1 MNGTFLDDE
10 RCVDL
15 LIQEATTGLDEA
27 EATELDGLLA
37 RYPDARRGAFE
48 PAAAAVALAARLPV
62 EPLPAKLC
70 ARLLTQGEAQLGV
83 HGVEKI
89 ADIAVARRARDEAA
103 TGVVPARRRPGAL
116 SWWATAAAVM
126 IAIAGWYPR
135 LFPPSAPSAADLR
148 AQLLA
153 TGPGVV
159 HWEFT
164 PTSDPDGAGASGDV
178 VFDRTSQ
185 RGYMHLHNLKPN
197 ERRLVEYQLWIF
209 DSTRDDRYPVDGGV
223 FDIPA
228 GSTDVVVPIT
238 ARVRVGAPALFA
250 VTVERAGGVVVSG
263 REHIVV
269 VAKPTHT

>member
-1 MNGTFLDDE
+1 MKGTFLDDE

-15 LIQEATTGLDEA
+15 LIQEVAAGLDEA
-27 EATELDGLLA
+27 EAAELDELLA

-62 EPLPAKLC
+62 EPLPATLR
-70 ARLLTQGEAQLGV
+70 ARLLAQGMAQGEA
-83 HGVEKI
+83 KI
-89 ADIAVARRARDEAA
+89 IDIAAARRARDNAA
-103 TGVVPARRRPGAL
+103 AGVMLARPRTGVL

-135 LFPPSAPSAADLR
+135 LFQSSAPDVAELR
-148 AQLLA
+148 SQLLA
-153 TGPGVV
+153 AQPGAV

-164 PTSDPDGAGASGDV
+164 PTNDPLGAGASGDV
-178 VFDRTSQ
+178 VFDPETQ
-185 RGYMHLHNLKPN
+185 RGYMHFHNLKPN
-197 ERRLVEYQLWIF
+197 DRRQFEYQLWIF
-209 DSTRDDRYPVDGGV
+209 DSERGERYPVDGGV

-228 GSTDVVVPIT
+228 GGTEVDVPIT
-238 ARVRVGAPALFA
+238 ARIRVGKPLLFA
-250 VTVERAGGVVVSG
+250 VTLEHAGGVVVSG